1 MDASTEATP
10 FPFDETRGRAGEA
23 DGWEAVAHSRFV
35 EHRRGWE
42 MVAAGSSS
50 DDDRSIFPPSLH
62 EGLHFLPD
70 PLPTLVPSP
79 PVEDPACLSQTTQA
93 AVAMDA
99 STEATPFPFNET
111 HGPAGETDSLE
122 AVAHSRFV
130 EHRRGRDM
138 VAEGLSS
145 EDDSSIFPPSF
156 HEGLHF
162 LPDPLPTLAPCP
174 PVQDQ
179 DSAVEELPSDSA
191 GDEVVSEIVPARW
204 GPLSKSAWRLIGS
217 GLEAIHARI
226 TLFRENDGG
235 GLGCLS
241 VGVWSFAVVAG
252 LVGALIYMR
261 RGHRREK
268 ELFFLLYQEKDQRIR
283 DLLNQI
289 AFMSRIIDAHE
300 VSVLRNT

>member
-1 MDASTEATP
+1 MDALTEATP

-35 EHRRGWE
+35 EHRQGWE
-42 MVAAGSSS
+42 MVATGPSS
-50 DDDRSIFPPSLH
+50 DGDRSIFPPSLH
-62 EGLHFLPD
+62 EGLRFLPD

-79 PVEDPACLSQTTQA
+79 PVQDQDCHPACLGQTTPA

-99 STEATPFPFNET
+99 STEATLLPFNET
-111 HGPAGETDSLE
+111 LGPAGEADSLE
-122 AVAHSRFV
+122 SVAHSRFV
-130 EHRRGRDM
+130 EHPRGWDT
-138 VAEGLSS
+138 VAEGPSS
-145 EDDSSIFPPSF
+145 VFPPIL

-162 LPDPLPTLAPCP
+162 LPAPLPTLAPSP

-179 DSAVEELPSDSA
+179 DCVVEESPSDSA
-191 GDEVVSEIVPARW
+191 GDEVVSQIVPARW
-204 GPLSKSAWRLIGS
+204 GPLSESAWRLIRS

-226 TLFRENDGG
+226 TLFRENEGG
-235 GLGCLS
+235 GSGCLS

-252 LVGALIYMR
+252 LVGALIFMR

-268 ELFFLLYQEKDQRIR
+268 ELLFLLYQEKDQRIR

-289 AFMSRIIDAHE
+289 ALMSRIINAHE